1 MGFSRQEY
9 WSGCH
14 ACLQGI
20 FPTQGSNLY
29 LLHCRQIL
37 YHLSHQDKVGV
48 DRCGL
53 PCPPPGDLPN
63 PGIEPMSLMSPALAG
78 RFFTTHATWEAPG
91 ERFLPDPWEKDFVV
105 DAWTEFSKPSV
116 PRVGWVDCVLILC
129 QRLTAAKTFQ
139 AQKLYLLFPFLE
151 IWEACLRRSPWHLP
165 QRLALLMLL
174 LSFPLRSRQCG
185 RLNPRQNGQLKA
197 YLWCS
202 LPLFRVSGPL
212 EAPLPCEITMM
223 VPECRDNRQSWRGWS
238 HPDRW
243 SLYLLA
249 DAAIDVW
256 LELQTLSSHCSRGWE
271 SKSGCWEH
279 FQDRGG
285 KTLEACLPVHRNK
298 VTSTQGQ

>member
-9 WSGCH
+9 GSGCH

-37 YHLSHQDKVGV
+37 YHLSHQDKLGV

-91 ERFLPDPWEKDFVV
+91 ERFLPDPWEKDFVA

-116 PRVGWVDCVLILC
+116 PRVGWVECVLKLY
-129 QRLTAAKTFQ
+129 QRLTAAKIFQ

-151 IWEACLRRSPWHLP
+151 IWEACLRQSPWCLP
-165 QRLALLMLL
+165 HSAWP
-174 LSFPLRSRQCG
+174 S
-185 RLNPRQNGQLKA
+185 
-197 YLWCS
+197 WCFCC
-202 LPLFRVSGPL
+202 LFHSAQGIVEGSTR
-212 EAPLPCEITMM
+212 
-223 VPECRDNRQSWRGWS
+223 
-238 HPDRW
+238 
-243 SLYLLA
+243 
-249 DAAIDVW
+249 
-256 LELQTLSSHCSRGWE
+256 
-271 SKSGCWEH
+271 
-279 FQDRGG
+279 G
-285 KTLEACLPVHRNK
+285 KTVRSKRIYDVLYHSSESQARWKPHCPVKSPRWCQSAGTNGKAGGAGLAQTDGACTCWL
-298 VTSTQGQ
+298 TLL